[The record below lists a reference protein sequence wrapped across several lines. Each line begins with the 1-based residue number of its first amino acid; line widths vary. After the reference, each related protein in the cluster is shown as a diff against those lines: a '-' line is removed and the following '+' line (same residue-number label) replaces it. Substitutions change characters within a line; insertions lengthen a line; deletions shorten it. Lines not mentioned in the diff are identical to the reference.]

1 MHSPLIID
9 DRQDV
14 GHVIREKGDRR
25 KNKTLFH
32 LLLPFRD
39 SSGEWVA
46 EDRRSGIDRR
56 NLIAI

>member
-14 GHVIREKGDRR
+14 GHVIRAKGDRR

-32 LLLPFRD
+32 LLAPFRD
-39 SSGEWVA
+39 SSGELIA
-46 EDRRSGIDRR
+46 ADRRSGIDRR
-56 NLIAI
+56 DAVA